1 MNCKHVIRIQ
11 KLKLVMTFL
20 SEQKSSYRQIM
31 KATSLFGGV
40 QVFTIIISII
50 RSKFIAVLLGPVGM
64 GISGL
69 LTSTTNF
76 IGGLTEF
83 GLGTSAVRDVASANS
98 KGNDIRIATVVTVLR
113 RWVWVTGTLGTLVM
127 LVLSP
132 WLSQLTFG
140 NRDYTLA
147 FIWISITLFFTQ
159 LSNGQFV
166 ILQGMRKL
174 QYLAKASVTGSAL
187 GLIIT
192 VPLYYKFGV
201 HGIVPSI
208 IIASL
213 ISLLLSW
220 YFAKKI
226 KIKPVKVSRIRTIAE
241 GKNMLIMGFMI
252 SLSGLISIGVSYIVR
267 IYISNTG
274 GVEQVGLYS
283 AGFAIITTYVGLIF
297 TAMGTDYYPR
307 LSAVAHSNELCKQ
320 TINQQAEIA
329 LLILAP
335 ILMVFLVFIQFMVII
350 LYSNKFITIDT
361 MIHWAAL
368 GILFKAASWAI
379 GFIIL
384 AKGDSK
390 LFFWNELIANI
401 YVLGLNILGYHYM
414 GLTGLGISFMIGYLL
429 YLIQIFV
436 FSKIKYQF
444 SFDAAFIRIF
454 TFQLLLAISCFV
466 VVKYVGKPYSYITG
480 IVLIIIS
487 GFYSYKELDKRIDM
501 KSIIISIKSRF

>member
-1 MNCKHVIRIQ
+1 
-11 KLKLVMTFL
+11 
-20 SEQKSSYRQIM
+20 M
-31 KATSLFGGV
+31 KATSIFGGV
-40 QVFTIIISII
+40 QVITIIISII
-50 RSKFIAVLLGPVGM
+50 RSKFIAILLGPVGM

-69 LTSTTNF
+69 LTSTTSF
-76 IGGLTEF
+76 IAGLTEF

-98 KGNDIRIATVVTVLR
+98 TGNEKRIATVIAVLR

-140 NRDYTLA
+140 NHDYTLA
-147 FIWISITLFFTQ
+147 FIWISITLLFTQ

-174 QYLAKASVTGSAL
+174 KYLAKASVIGSAL

-192 VPLYYKFGV
+192 VPLYYKFGIN
-201 HGIVPSI
+201 GIVPSI

-226 KIKPVKVSRIRTIAE
+226 KIEPVKISRIRTIAE
-241 GKNMLIMGFMI
+241 GKNMLFMGFMI
-252 SLSGLISIGVSYIVR
+252 SLSGLITLGVSYIVR

-307 LSAVAHSNELCKQ
+307 LSAVAYSNELSRQ
-320 TINQQAEIA
+320 IINQQAEIA
-329 LLILAP
+329 ILILAP
-335 ILMVFLVFIQFMVII
+335 ILMIFLVFIKWVIVI
-350 LYSNKFITIDT
+350 LYSDKFMPVDT
-361 MIHWAAL
+361 MIHWAAM
-368 GILFKAASWAI
+368 GMLFKAASWAI
-379 GFIIL
+379 AFILL

-390 LFFWNELIANI
+390 IFFWNELIVNLYMLI
-401 YVLGLNILGYHYM
+401 LNILGYRFM
-414 GLTGLGISFMIGYLL
+414 GLTGLGISFLVGYLF
-429 YLIQIFV
+429 YFIQIFALG
-436 FSKIKYQF
+436 KIKYQF

-454 TFQLLLAISCFV
+454 AFQLLLAMSCFV
-466 VVKYVGKPYSYITG
+466 VIKYVSMPYSYITG

-487 GFYSYKELDKRIDM
+487 GFYSYKELDKRIDIR
-501 KSIIISIKSRF
+501 SILQLARNRF